1 MSLLLAEKI
10 KTSPIFSARPIEIC
24 FGRGAMTE
32 IQYASYYMTRI
43 DTAGSR
49 SWTVREFRLRRGY
62 ESGQV
67 ESANG
72 PAMELAAMTKTTQNN
87 DRFSW

>member
-10 KTSPIFSARPIEIC
+10 KASPILSTRPIEIC
-24 FGRGAMTE
+24 LGRGAMTE
-32 IQYASYYMTRI
+32 NQDASYYMTRI

-62 ESGQV
+62 ESGHV

-72 PAMELAAMTKTTQNN
+72 PAIGWAAMTKTTQNN
-87 DRFSW
+87 D